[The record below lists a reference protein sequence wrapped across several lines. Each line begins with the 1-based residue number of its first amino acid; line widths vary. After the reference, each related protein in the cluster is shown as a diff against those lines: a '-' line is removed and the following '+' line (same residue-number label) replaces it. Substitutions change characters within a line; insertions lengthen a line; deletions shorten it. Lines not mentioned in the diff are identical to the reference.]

1 MADITEDIDELERE
15 ELEAASQGGE
25 ALEKVVEELGD
36 RSRRRRQFAARVV
49 SLLSQR
55 SPELLVP
62 HIPDLVD
69 ALYRPEAQTRWEVLD
84 ALTALA
90 PGNSKA
96 VGEAYDGAEAALF
109 DEASSTLRLAA
120 FRFLCTWASSS
131 KAQSKRVWDVLD
143 EAVQCYHGD
152 IEYRDMLGS
161 LHRFAS
167 GKLDAEVAAQLAG
180 RLRFDA
186 ENSKGGYLKAR
197 SAEIYE
203 LLCRRFDLED
213 PRRPQRKASDG
224 DADDEE

>member
-1 MADITEDIDELERE
+1 MADTAATEVSGL
-15 ELEAASQGGE
+15 
-25 ALEKVVEELGD
+25 VEELSGA
-36 RSRRRRQFAARVV
+36 SRRRRQEVAHTLALVAR
-49 SLLSQR
+49 SRPETLL
-55 SPELLVP
+55 P
-62 HIPDLVD
+62 HVDALVD
-69 ALYRPEAQTRWEVLD
+69 ALFRPEAQTRWEVLD